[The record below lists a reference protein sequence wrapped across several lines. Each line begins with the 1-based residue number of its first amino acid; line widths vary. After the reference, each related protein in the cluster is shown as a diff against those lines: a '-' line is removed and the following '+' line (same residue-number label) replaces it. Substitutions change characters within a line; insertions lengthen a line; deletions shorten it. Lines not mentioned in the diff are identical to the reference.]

1 MGKVETTIRSEIT
14 RLAKRE
20 VRKISLP
27 LSRDV
32 RMLKGTMLHIR
43 KAVQALERLAAKQQ
57 ALLGKEKKQ
66 LEATPEEV
74 GISRFSPRL
83 FRSLRKRLGISQKE
97 LATLVGVTVGAVHQ
111 WENGKFQPRDEKK
124 GVLVALRKL
133 GRREV
138 RELLEGK
145 SSEST
150 PPRKQKRKTSSR
162 GKKSRAR

>member
-32 RMLKGTMLHIR
+32 RMLKGTMLHMR

-57 ALLGKEKKQ
+57 ALGGKEKKQ

-74 GISRFSPRL
+74 EISRFSPRL

-111 WENGKFQPRDEKK
+111 WESGKFQPRDEKK
-124 GVLVALRKL
+124 GTLVALRKL

-145 SSEST
+145 SSE
-150 PPRKQKRKTSSR
+150 PAAPRRQKRKASPR
-162 GKKSRAR
+162 GKKRRAR

>member
-43 KAVQALERLAAKQQ
+43 KAVQTIERLAAKQQ
-57 ALLGKEKKQ
+57 AFLGKEKGQ

-74 GISRFSPRL
+74 EISRFSPRL

-111 WENGKFQPRDEKK
+111 WESGKFQPRDEKK
-124 GVLVALRKL
+124 GALVALRKL

-138 RELLEGK
+138 RGLLEGK
-145 SSEST
+145 SSESAASEK
-150 PPRKQKRKTSSR
+150 PKRKTSR
-162 GKKSRAR
+162 PKKKSRAR